1 MIKKKTKS
9 SQITHPIG
17 AIELVMRLAIGVAI
31 VLGIAHIGLLVKT
44 KIDKRMHLRSVMASL
59 GRIENQ
65 EKTNEAETTENL
77 SDQTKT
83 QPKDLGGDEESNPP
97 QTPSGKASTDW
108 VVVEQ
113 GSQAQESPSTV
124 SSENN
129 FVSPDKPG
137 DTKFAT
143 GTNQATNLTGMM
155 PAGQKIWSQSDLDEL
170 FAAPDF
176 TLTRLA
182 DGNATSPLM
191 EQEGQIIVLDFWATW
206 CLPCLKELPKLAEL
220 FQQYDP
226 AQVRFIAVNTEEDLQ
241 TVSNFTERRPLDIEI
256 ALDLEGKTAET
267 FGVEELPSLVII
279 DSKGKVQR
287 LHVGF
292 QDDLIESIR
301 TEIDSLLAGETLQ
314 GDPRIAA
321 QLYESRSFLSA
332 SKMERPP
339 ADEFKAENRHT
350 QDFEISL
357 SNGESLKVAERFE
370 QAKIAFERLLAR
382 TEKNTPSRIT
392 KIPATS
398 GSESAL
404 ILSSRGSNL
413 HGPLASYGENGKAL
427 AYVQYQYGRR
437 AGTLLSW
444 DDSGRP
450 LTLEEYKGGRKDG
463 LTCLFKSCGGQCM
476 SGHLWLA
483 QEWDEGKLTA
493 SHIVLQNGSIRTLRE
508 PSSDEP
514 QQDPETHLECGMALR
529 EIQMFED
536 QLESDEQQIK
546 EAVKSHYTQVRQK
559 LFAEVRTR
567 METRNV
573 RSFAMPSFSMPTGM
587 FGNRGSFVAAFP
599 SMPSFSRGSMRT
611 RNCGSS

>member
-1 MIKKKTKS
+1 MIKKQTKS
-9 SQITHPIG
+9 NRITHRIG
-17 AIELVMRLAIGVAI
+17 AFELIVRLAIGVAI
-31 VLGIAHIGLLVKT
+31 VLGIAHIGLRAKT
-44 KIDKRMHLRSVMASL
+44 EIDKRMHLRSLMASL
-59 GRIENQ
+59 ERVENP
-65 EKTNEAETTENL
+65 EKTSELERTENL
-77 SDQTKT
+77 SAPTEP
-83 QPKDLGGDEESNPP
+83 QPKDLGRNAEPEPP
-97 QTPSGKASTDW
+97 QTVSGQSSTDW
-108 VVVEQ
+108 VVIEK
-113 GSQAQESPSTV
+113 GSQVQESPSTDSSDKNDV
-124 SSENN
+124 SLNKTGDSPFPRGTDPATKLAGVALEN
-129 FVSPDKPG
+129 
-137 DTKFAT
+137 
-143 GTNQATNLTGMM
+143 
-155 PAGQKIWSQSDLDEL
+155 QKIWSQSDLDEL

-176 TLTRLA
+176 TLTRLY

-220 FQQYDP
+220 SQQYDP

-241 TVSNFTERRPLDIEI
+241 TVSKLIERRPLDIEI
-256 ALDLEGKTAET
+256 ALDLEGKTAEA
-267 FGVEELPSLVII
+267 FGVEELPTLVII
-279 DSKGKVQR
+279 DSKGKVRR

-292 QDDLIESIR
+292 QDNLLQSIR

-332 SKMERPP
+332 SKMERPS
-339 ADEFKAENRHT
+339 ADEFKAKNRHT

-370 QAKIAFERLLAR
+370 TAKVAFEGLLAR
-382 TEKNTPSRIT
+382 TEKNNPSRIT
-392 KIPATS
+392 RIPATS

-427 AYVQYQYGRR
+427 AYVQYQFGRK

-444 DDSGRP
+444 DESGRP
-450 LTLEEYKGGRKDG
+450 LALEEYKGGQKNG

-483 QEWDEGKLTA
+483 QEWDEGNLKA

-508 PSSDEP
+508 PSFGAP
-514 QQDPETHLECGMALR
+514 NQDPEALLECGIALR
-529 EIQMFED
+529 EIEMFED
-536 QLESDEQQIK
+536 QLESDEIQIK

-559 LFAEVRTR
+559 LFSEVRTR
-567 METRNV
+567 MEARNV
-573 RSFAMPSFSMPTGM
+573 RSFTMPSFTMATGM
-587 FGNRGSFVAAFP
+587 FGNQGSFAAAFP
-599 SMPSFSRGSMRT
+599 SRPSFSRGSMRI